1 MYCVNVDV
9 NTFTY
14 IYIYVVINPL
24 PKVLGAPTALS
35 CCGAPPISC
44 GWPIVQRCGWGR
56 NCKQEG
62 MNLGLHPSLLML
74 PCRPPICKT
83 KESITR
89 SAQNGICG
97 RTRNYVVFS
106 PWWDSKPMVIR
117 PSVMDIEHPI
127 WGYISIYL
135 SVCLSI
141 YLSVYLSIYLSI
153 YIYSDTFT
161 YTYICIPIYIYT
173 YIPIYPYTYI
183 PSYLYT

>member
-1 MYCVNVDV
+1 M
-9 NTFTY
+9 
-14 IYIYVVINPL
+14 VINPL

-135 SVCLSI
+135 SVYLSICLSI
-141 YLSVYLSIYLSI
+141 CLSISILIPLPIPISVYLY
-153 YIYSDTFT
+153 
-161 YTYICIPIYIYT
+161 IYIYT
-173 YIPIYPYTYI
+173 PIYLYTHIPIYLYTYI
-183 PSYLYT
+183 PRYQYTYIFFNIYIYIYL